1 MYSILTGPPKPS
13 EKKNSITAQLNSF
26 KKVRSRTLIKL
37 KAALSKEEE
46 EPVTSTPNTVPLG
59 YSLGDPCGSFTL
71 AKHRSPYFAT

>member
-13 EKKNSITAQLNSF
+13 EKSSITAQLNSF
-26 KKVRSRTLIKL
+26 KKFRSRTLIKL

-46 EPVTSTPNTVPLG
+46 EPVTSTPNTFPLG